1 MNTPN
6 KNQLRRLSAIV
17 HVMNSCQLMSITQ
30 IQEKVNDIMDENF
43 SRSTIEKDLF
53 NLKMNYDLEYET
65 FMNRGIKID
74 SKVDFLGILKNHL
87 NLF

>member
-17 HVMNSCQLMSITQ
+17 HVMNSCRLMSITQ

>member
-1 MNTPN
+1 MNAPN

-17 HVMNSCQLMSITQ
+17 HVLNSCRLMSITQ

-65 FMNRGIKID
+65 FMNRGIKLD

>member
-17 HVMNSCQLMSITQ
+17 HVMNCGKWMNLNQ
-30 IQEKVNDIMDENF
+30 IQNKVNLNMQDHF

-53 NLKMNYDLEYET
+53 NLKMNYDFEYESKKGY
-65 FMNRGIKID
+65 GIRLENE
-74 SKVDFLGILKNHL
+74 VDFLELLKIHL

>member
-17 HVMNSCQLMSITQ
+17 HVMNSCQCMRLDKIRK
-30 IQEKVNDIMDENF
+30 KVNSNMDENF
-43 SRSTIEKDLF
+43 SKSTIEKDLF
-53 NLKMNYDLEYET
+53 NLRMNYDFEYKNCGIFGIMLE
-65 FMNRGIKID
+65 
-74 SKVDFLGILKNHL
+74 SKVDFLVILKNHL